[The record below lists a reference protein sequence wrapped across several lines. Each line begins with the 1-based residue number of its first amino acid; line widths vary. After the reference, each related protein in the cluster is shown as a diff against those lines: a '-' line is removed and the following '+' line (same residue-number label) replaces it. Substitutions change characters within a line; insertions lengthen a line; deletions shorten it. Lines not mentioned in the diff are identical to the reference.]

1 MLNNLLL
8 PAPEDLEPGI
18 HTVKWPWEV
27 QVGLKWCRLLALWR
41 KLLQEGE
48 LVTASNWYVDLR
60 NYNTDP
66 LFSLWRKHWYCH
78 FSVSESPQSL
88 IESIIHQYQVKM
100 CGTNSLGMPLFMHKY
115 WARTIIL
122 HFTLEGKL
130 ACFCTS
136 YIFVLLPWDLWP
148 TRSPAEA
155 ISMNSDLFH
164 CHWRVVITFCSS
176 MAPGGGL
183 S

>member
-1 MLNNLLL
+1 MVTTCLNVRYRPDVSWLQSLYQNETEATSEDNSPPCQRTQPLVEIAGWLCRCPHPPSQSEEARLLPLRIQIKGNEVCFSQTGMLNNLLL

-41 KLLQEGE
+41 KLPQEGE

-88 IESIIHQYQVKM
+88 IESIIH
-100 CGTNSLGMPLFMHKY
+100 
-115 WARTIIL
+115 
-122 HFTLEGKL
+122 
-130 ACFCTS
+130 
-136 YIFVLLPWDLWP
+136 
-148 TRSPAEA
+148 
-155 ISMNSDLFH
+155 
-164 CHWRVVITFCSS
+164 
-176 MAPGGGL
+176 
-183 S
+183 